1 MTVDLEILCTW
12 KVHTQG
18 VCSWLI
24 NYVKQKRNHIVSH
37 FLKQGGVC
45 AYRVRLQK
53 KYMCLIYKHD
63 DEKILLRDCRWMNFI
78 CVVNFMLAW
87 SPNKFRGKGDPS

>member
-24 NYVKQKRNHIVSH
+24 NYVKQKRNHIVSTH
-37 FLKQGGVC
+37 ISLFRLIYACAHTERGFFGIETRWFVTKAMSRYTFRQKKQGT
-45 AYRVRLQK
+45 Q
-53 KYMCLIYKHD
+53 
-63 DEKILLRDCRWMNFI
+63 
-78 CVVNFMLAW
+78 
-87 SPNKFRGKGDPS
+87 